1 MSPEEDSEES
11 DQEGGCD
18 HGAVGED
25 FSVAEVGQE
34 HRGEAKAG
42 EDGDVDLGVSEEPE
56 EMEPE
61 QGAAIAAAVEDV
73 IDEVSGGE
81 EEAGVGVAI
90 AQQKQNCG
98 QENGEGDDAEQR
110 GGEPSPD
117 GEGKAFPRHARTAEA
132 NDGGEGI
139 DRACG
144 VGDGEQGD
152 GDQPEIHAEALA
164 GAGTGNGAQRR
175 VGCPAGDGGA
185 SGDEGGT

>member
-1 MSPEEDSEES
+1 MSPEEDFEEA

-25 FSVAEVGQE
+25 FSVAEVGEE

-61 QGAAIAAAVEDV
+61 ERAAIAAAVEDV
-73 IDEVSGGE
+73 VDEVCVYHKTGGE

-90 AQQKQNCG
+90 AEEEKDRRG
-98 QENGEGDDAEQR
+98 ENGEGEDAEER

-117 GEGKAFPRHARTAEA
+117 GEGKTLPGHA
-132 NDGGEGI
+132 
-139 DRACG
+139 
-144 VGDGEQGD
+144 V
-152 GDQPEIHAEALA
+152 
-164 GAGTGNGAQRR
+164 
-175 VGCPAGDGGA
+175 
-185 SGDEGGT
+185 